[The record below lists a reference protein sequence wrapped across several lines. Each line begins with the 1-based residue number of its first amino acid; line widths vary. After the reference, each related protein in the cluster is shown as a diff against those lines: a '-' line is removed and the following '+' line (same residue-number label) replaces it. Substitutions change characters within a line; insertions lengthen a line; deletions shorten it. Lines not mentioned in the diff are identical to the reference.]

1 MAEDGQEPRPY
12 SEVSRARNLLAQA
25 VEVLGDSA
33 VPSTSNTH
41 STPEPSSLITPCSR
55 QLSSALSERN
65 LLFNYDC
72 KRSGS
77 IKSGK
82 SKKVKVAFWL
92 HDFVCLANNDQVKAP
107 YPYERSML
115 LAAGIYSYRA

>member
-1 MAEDGQEPRPY
+1 MAEDGQETRPY

-25 VEVLGDSA
+25 VEVLGGSPA
-33 VPSTSNTH
+33 PTSNSH
-41 STPEPSSLITPCSR
+41 STPEPSSSLITPRSR

-65 LLFNYDC
+65 LLFNYDR

-82 SKKVKVAFWL
+82 SKKVKVAFWS
-92 HDFVCLANNDQVKAP
+92 HDFVCLADNDQVKAP
-107 YPYERSML
+107 SPYERSML